1 MSLLCLVVGI
11 VERQAQQSR
20 LGQPPVWLNHGVLHE
35 NVDKDPDLRKSSDLE
50 EASTWMP
57 RLITFGAMVALA
69 VGVVIVLIY
78 YSPAWGPNQWG
89 NVGTWLAGIAT
100 SLAVIVAV
108 WQTNNANKQARS
120 AEMRAHEEA
129 REMAD
134 RHRAEIV
141 AADQRLIDQLNAQRS
156 IEQIAAISRIWG
168 VLAEVQR
175 HVWLVDEAM
184 HSIEKDDES
193 EELLKVAYDPYDA
206 AKSQVKAAFTTAYM
220 LVHDTEVIALLERTE
235 VAQEALEKAVQ
246 KAYRDHD
253 NKRYHDQ
260 GSLISAM
267 HAVNDLRD
275 ETIKLVKLRISPLRS
290 SPPTPGHTETHPA
303 ASPEAP

>member
-1 MSLLCLVVGI
+1 MKY
-11 VERQAQQSR
+11 
-20 LGQPPVWLNHGVLHE
+20 E
-35 NVDKDPDLRKSSDLE
+35 NVDRDPDLRKSSDLGE
-50 EASTWMP
+50 FRTSWMP
-57 RLITFGAMVALA
+57 RLITFGAVVALV

-89 NVGTWLAGIAT
+89 NVGTWVAGIAT

-120 AEMRAHEEA
+120 AEMRAYEEA
-129 REMAD
+129 REMAN
-134 RHRAEIV
+134 RHRAEIA

-184 HSIEKDDES
+184 HKIEKDGES
-193 EELLKVAYDPYDA
+193 RELLDLAYDPYDA
-206 AKSQVKAAFTTAYM
+206 AKSQVKAAFTTSYM
-220 LVHDTEVIALLERTE
+220 LVHDTEVIALLEKTE
-235 VAQEALEKAVQ
+235 DAQKALEKAVQ

-253 NKRYHDQ
+253 NTLYHDQ

-275 ETIKLVKLRISPLRS
+275 ETINLVKLKISPLRAA
-290 SPPTPGHTETHPA
+290 PLIPGHTSTHPA
-303 ASPEAP
+303 ASPEGS